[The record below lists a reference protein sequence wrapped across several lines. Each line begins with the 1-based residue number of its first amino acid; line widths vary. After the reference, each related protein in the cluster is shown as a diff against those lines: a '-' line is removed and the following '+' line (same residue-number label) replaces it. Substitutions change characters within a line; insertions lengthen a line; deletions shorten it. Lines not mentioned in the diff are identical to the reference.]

1 MAVVILLVGLLLLLI
16 GYVTYGSWLAKEWG
30 IDPSRPTPAHEL
42 ADGVDYVPAK
52 KAVLLGHHFAS
63 IAGAGPITGPILAS
77 VFGWV
82 PVFLWVV
89 IGSIFFGGVHDFGSL
104 VASIRHKGQSIG
116 AVIKSSVGQREK
128 QLFDIFS
135 WLTLILVVAAF
146 ANIIVNTFVSNG
158 AVATTS
164 LLFIALAVA
173 FGLVN
178 QRTNLPLW
186 LTTIVGVAI
195 LFACIW
201 LGMLF
206 PITASANVWWAVI
219 LVYIYIASVAPVW
232 ILLQPRDY
240 LNSYLLYAMII
251 GAFIGIF
258 IYRPGIQL
266 PAFTGFKTSGGYLF
280 PMLFVT
286 VACGAISGFHSLVS
300 SGTTS
305 KQLDSEKDAKMVGYG
320 SMLIEG
326 ALAVVSLITAAY
338 LTQADYAALGNPTLI
353 FSNGVATFMSSFGI
367 PFETGQTFVALAVS
381 AFALT
386 SLDTATRIGR
396 FVFQEFFQTVDEKTG
411 EVKGSI
417 ISNMYVATA
426 ITVALGGAL
435 GLTGYAKVWPIF
447 GSANQ
452 LLAALALLAV
462 AVWLKKQ
469 GRNFKM
475 IVIPMIFMFTVTI
488 LALILLIYNNAITLG
503 TTGNPILLVVASA
516 LLILAVILVTRASK
530 QLRA

>member
-1 MAVVILLVGLLLLLI
+1 MAVVILLIGIVLLLI

-30 IDPSRPTPAHEL
+30 LDPSRPTPSHEL
-42 ADGVDYVPAK
+42 ADGVDYVPAS

-89 IGSIFFGGVHDFGSL
+89 IGSLFFGGVHDFGSL
-104 VASIRHKGQSIG
+104 LASVRHRGQSIG
-116 AVIKSSVGQREK
+116 VVIEKSVGHQEK
-128 QLFDIFS
+128 QLFNLFS

-146 ANIIVNTFVSNG
+146 ANIIVNTFVDNG

-164 LLFIALAVA
+164 LLFIVLAIV

-186 LTTIVGVAI
+186 LTTIFGVAV

-201 LGMLF
+201 IGMLL
-206 PITASANVWWAVI
+206 PISAPKEVWWVVI
-219 LVYIYIASVAPVW
+219 LIYIYIASVAPVW

-240 LNSYLLYAMII
+240 LNSYLLYAMIA
-251 GAFIGIF
+251 GAVIGIF
-258 IYRPGIQL
+258 LYRPDIQL
-266 PAFTGFKTSGGYLF
+266 PAFTGFRTGGGFLF

-305 KQLDSEKDAKMVGYG
+305 KQLASERDAKLVGYG

-326 ALAVVSLITAAY
+326 ALAVVALISAAY
-338 LTQADYAALGNPTLI
+338 LTSEQFAGFASPTLV
-353 FSNGVATFMSSFGI
+353 FANGLATFMQSFGL
-367 PFETGQTFVALAVS
+367 PFNVGQTFVALAVS

-396 FVFQEFFQTVDEKTG
+396 FIFQEFFTSVDEKTG
-411 EVKGSI
+411 EIKGGI
-417 ISNMYVATA
+417 LTNLHVATA

-435 GLTGYAKVWPIF
+435 GLAGYQRVWPIF

-469 GRNFKM
+469 GKNNKM
-475 IVIPMIFMFTVTI
+475 IIVPMVFMFTVTI
-488 LALILLIYNNAITLG
+488 FALILLIYNNATTLG
-503 TTGNPILLVVASA
+503 TTGNPILMVIAA
-516 LLILAVILVTRASK
+516 LLLVLAVILAMHSSK
-530 QLRA
+530 RLRE